1 MLPLSAP
8 GHARQARFFAQAKA
22 RHHLQ
27 NMRERKGEKGMNAWI
42 LLIMAGLCE
51 IGWPLGLK
59 WAQSGAWRVPGAVMA
74 VVCMAVSGLLLFL
87 AQRHIPMGTAY
98 AVWTGIGTV
107 GGMLAGRFLFAEA
120 ANPMQIFF
128 AALIVVGIVGVKFA
142 AD

>member
-1 MLPLSAP
+1 
-8 GHARQARFFAQAKA
+8 
-22 RHHLQ
+22 
-27 NMRERKGEKGMNAWI
+27 MNAWI

-98 AVWTGIGTV
+98 AVWTGIGA
-107 GGMLAGRFLFAEA
+107 AGAFISGVLFFGEPLQFMRVA
-120 ANPMQIFF
+120 AV
-128 AALIVVGIVGVKFA
+128 ALIVTGVILLKMA
-142 AD
+142 